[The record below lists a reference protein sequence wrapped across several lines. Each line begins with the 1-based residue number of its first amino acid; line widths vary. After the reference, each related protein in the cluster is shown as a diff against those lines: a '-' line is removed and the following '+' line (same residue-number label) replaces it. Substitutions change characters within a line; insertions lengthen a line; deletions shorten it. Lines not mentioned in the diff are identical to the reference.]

1 MEISP
6 ILDICGVN
14 LINSAFP
21 LHSTAILT
29 LSGWFIKQKTTKNR
43 SSLLDET
50 FKKPPSILSVY
61 QSGKSVER

>member
-50 FKKPPSILSVY
+50 F
-61 QSGKSVER
+61 